1 MQMDV
6 IKINVRMYRYYNITE
21 LLKRIIIIIIII
33 IINITCL
40 HHEA

>member
-6 IKINVRMYRYYNITE
+6 IKSNVRMYRYYNITE

-33 IINITCL
+33 INITCL
-40 HHEA
+40 HYEA

>member
-33 IINITCL
+33 INITCL